1 MKTFNDDKFR
11 DKASTLIEN
20 LMKDVPPEW
29 KADMASFLS
38 VQAVIFGANNM
49 FEGVGILEFSK
60 QEYINVCEEV
70 IGEENETT
78 TGLN

>member
-1 MKTFNDDKFR
+1 MKTFNDEKFR
-11 DKASTLIEN
+11 DKASDVIEN

-38 VQAVIFGANNM
+38 VQAVIYGANNM

-60 QEYINVCEEV
+60 QEYVNVCEEV
-70 IGEENETT
+70 LNENEIS